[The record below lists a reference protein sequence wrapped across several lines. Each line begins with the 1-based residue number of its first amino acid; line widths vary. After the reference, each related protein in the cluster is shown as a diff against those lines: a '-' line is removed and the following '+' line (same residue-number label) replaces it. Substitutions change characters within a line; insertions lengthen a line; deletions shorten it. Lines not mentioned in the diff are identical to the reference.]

1 MYGRASH
8 NNPGVSTRNW
18 RAAVDV
24 ATQNVQALKVM
35 VQADPEDPLPDSR
48 FEFATTLARPAPGHA
63 LQPEKMLKF
72 EFVGTD
78 NEALTYEEVEIALL
92 GLMKYTTVWDSGSKN
107 DQVRMCTF
115 RLFYEDNDSPFAE
128 GSVRLTA
135 DSLAQ
140 AMNTS

>member
-1 MYGRASH
+1 MVV
-8 NNPGVSTRNW
+8 PVT
-18 RAAVDV
+18 
-24 ATQNVQALKVM
+24 TTQALIQKILSLTV
-35 VQADPEDPLPDSR
+35 ASNSR
-48 FEFATTLARPAPGHA
+48 APGHA

-115 RLFYEDNDSPFAE
+115 RLFYEDNNWPFAE

-135 DSLAQ
+135 DSLAH
-140 AMNTS
+140 AMYTS